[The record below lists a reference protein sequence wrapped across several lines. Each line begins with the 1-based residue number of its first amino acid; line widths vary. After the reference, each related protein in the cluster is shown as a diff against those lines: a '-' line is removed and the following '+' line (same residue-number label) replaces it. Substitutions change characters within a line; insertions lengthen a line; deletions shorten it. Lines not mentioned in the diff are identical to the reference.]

1 MDNIEFVKNRLKKY
15 GAEIYEY
22 RGVKFIGI
30 KNTYSDNNMAIT
42 FGNEENVME
51 FTYQTARFAA
61 GDLEGLIAHAEKFLK
76 NELCAAEFFL
86 GGKRLFGG
94 SRTVAGT
101 DFSSLDE
108 LLGWYCGGNEK
119 IAENLRGF
127 FKNDGI
133 TLAALCWNG
142 KADRHVRILPD
153 GKIENI

>member
-1 MDNIEFVKNRLKKY
+1 MDNIDYVENKLKKY
-15 GAEIYEY
+15 GAGIYEY

-30 KNTYSDNNMAIT
+30 KNPYSDNNMAIT

-61 GDLEGLIAHAEKFLK
+61 SDLDGLIAHAEKFLR

-94 SRTVAGT
+94 SRTVAGS
-101 DFSSLDE
+101 DFSSLNE
-108 LLGWYCGGNEK
+108 LLAWYCGGNEK
-119 IAENLRGF
+119 ISENLRGF

-133 TLAALCWNG
+133 TLAVLCWNG
-142 KADRHVRILPD
+142 KTDRHVKIRPD
-153 GKIENI
+153 GEIENV